1 MRRFEPGRGRFGRLM
16 ALFAHDLRVGF
27 SPLTYA
33 AAAVVFAV
41 LCLVA
46 QSASQDSTPG
56 RQLPAWPDYLV
67 SFFRGVPIPAEGQ
80 TGLGVPVVWLMP
92 QVILALL
99 VAAYPTRR
107 LGGYAVQTLHRVGG
121 RAYWWLAKWLW
132 LVATVVAFY
141 AVAAGVALLFSLF
154 TDSVALEPR
163 PQVELANGLDV
174 AAVSLPAL
182 WGALAVPVVTSIAVA
197 TVQMVV
203 AFAWRAQL
211 AFLVVVAYLAA
222 SGFAHSPLLLGGNAM
237 VLRNRAF
244 DPAGSSTGT
253 MCLTSLGVTAAAV
266 LVGVWAFQRRDMLP
280 G

>member
-1 MRRFEPGRGRFGRLM
+1 M
-16 ALFAHDLRVGF
+16 AMFAHDLRVGF

-67 SFFRGVPIPAEGQ
+67 FFVRGVPIPVEGQ
-80 TGLGVPVVWLMP
+80 AGLGVPVVWLMP

-121 RAYWWLAKWLW
+121 RAAWWMAKWLW

-163 PQVELANGLDV
+163 PQVELAANGLDV

-182 WGALAVPVVTSIAVA
+182 YGALAAPVVASVAVA
-197 TVQMVV
+197 TVQMVL
-203 AFAWRAQL
+203 AFAWRAQF
-211 AFLVVVAYLAA
+211 AFLAVIAYLAA

-237 VLRNRAF
+237 VLRNRLF

-253 MCLTSLGVTAAAV
+253 MCLISLGATAAAV
-266 LVGVWAFQRRDMLP
+266 LVGLWTFQRRDLLP